1 MNNLNLI
8 LDKIY
13 DEAALRIGEIN
24 AARDGK
30 IAEINDET
38 EVCLKDIFARTEN
51 EAIKTYENIISKA
64 DSSGKLLEKKIILR
78 AKTIL
83 IDQVYAGA
91 EEYIRSLP
99 EDEYVMVLSR
109 LLGDAVIERMETL
122 DALVEKYGE
131 EEYSAELK
139 VPYEAALSPEDAE
152 KYGSTVISKADQYI
166 ANKNITV
173 PKIKLA
179 KEPAQIDCG
188 VIVKYGDTETNCSV
202 ASMIASVKE
211 KTDSK
216 VAEILFSS
224 KDNGENK
231 E

>member
-13 DEAALRIGEIN
+13 DEANRRIEKIN
-24 AARDGK
+24 AERDEK
-30 IAEINDET
+30 IAGMNDET
-38 EVCLKDIFARTEN
+38 EDRLKDIIARAEN
-51 EAIKTYENIISKA
+51 GAFKTYENIISKA
-64 DSSGKLLEKKIILR
+64 ESSGKLLEKEIMLR

-83 IDQVYAGA
+83 IDQVYVGA
-91 EEYIRSLP
+91 EDYIRALP
-99 EDEYVMVLSR
+99 DDKYVTVLSR
-109 LLGDAVIERMETL
+109 LLGDAVIERMENL
-122 DALVEKYGE
+122 NALVEKYGE

-139 VPYEAALSPEDAE
+139 TSYEAALSPADAE
-152 KYGSTVISKADQYI
+152 KYGSAVISKAEQYI

-202 ASMIASVKE
+202 SSMIASVKE
-211 KTDSK
+211 KTDGA
-216 VAEILFSS
+216 VAEILFPP
-224 KDNGENK
+224 KDEDEVK

>member
-13 DEAALRIGEIN
+13 DDANLRIGKIN
-24 AARDGK
+24 AARDEK
-30 IAEINDET
+30 IAGLNDET

-64 DSSGKLLEKKIILR
+64 ESSGKLLEREIMLR

-91 EEYIRSLP
+91 EDRIRSLP
-99 EDEYVMVLSR
+99 EDKYVTVLSR
-109 LLGDAVIERMETL
+109 LLGDAVIERMENL
-122 DALVEKYGE
+122 GALVEKYGE

-139 VPYEAALSPEDAE
+139 TAYEAALSPADTE
-152 KYGSTVISKADQYI
+152 KFGSTVISKAEQYI
-166 ANKNITV
+166 ANRNITV

-202 ASMIASVKE
+202 SSMIASVKE
-211 KTDSK
+211 KTDGT
-216 VAEILFSS
+216 VAEILFGT
-224 KDNGENK
+224 KDED
-231 E
+231 EVSQ

>member
-13 DEAALRIGEIN
+13 DEANLRIERIN
-24 AARDGK
+24 AARDEK
-30 IAEINDET
+30 IAEMDRNT
-38 EVCLKDIFARTEN
+38 EDSLKDIFARTEN
-51 EAIKTYENIISKA
+51 DAFKTYESIISKA
-64 DSSGKLLEKKIILR
+64 ESSGKLLEKEIMLR

-83 IDQVYAGA
+83 MDQVYAGA

-99 EDEYVMVLSR
+99 EEKYVMVLSH
-109 LLGDAVIERMETL
+109 LLGDAVIERMKNL

-131 EEYSAELK
+131 EEYSADLK
-139 VPYEAALSPEDAE
+139 VSYEAALSPSDAE
-152 KYGSTVISKADQYI
+152 KYGSTVISKAEQYI
-166 ANKNITV
+166 ANKNLTV

-202 ASMIASVKE
+202 GSMIASVKE
-211 KTDSK
+211 NTDAR

-224 KDNGENK
+224 KDDGETK